1 MTRTSTMTQP
11 GLRRISRWRLGNP
24 ICSRSHVKWPNQ
36 NAGFVAS
43 FRPVEPP
50 SNLDALHDAVRSTT
64 GEATLTFWPTRTS
77 PEVTAPISITLRS
90 ETRINRSTVELPART
105 CTRRACR
112 GNRCISLGRRSRA
125 PAPGPRQESRDPPPP
140 GAPAPGRPPPQCRT
154 CEPATGRAPAR
165 AGHQL
170 APLKALR
177 ADRVCDG
184 NRLCEEVGLD
194 PFRAIL
200 NHNGLSWQEKEIDG
214 AVEV

>member
-90 ETRINRSTVELPART
+90 ETRINRSTW
-105 CTRRACR
+105 RRDGFLTGLTDMRLSCR
-112 GNRCISLGRRSRA
+112 RERA
-125 PAPGPRQESRDPPPP
+125 PG
-140 GAPAPGRPPPQCRT
+140 
-154 CEPATGRAPAR
+154 EP
-165 AGHQL
+165 
-170 APLKALR
+170 
-177 ADRVCDG
+177 V
-184 NRLCEEVGLD
+184 EEIAV
-194 PFRAIL
+194 FR
-200 NHNGLSWQEKEIDG
+200 
-214 AVEV
+214 